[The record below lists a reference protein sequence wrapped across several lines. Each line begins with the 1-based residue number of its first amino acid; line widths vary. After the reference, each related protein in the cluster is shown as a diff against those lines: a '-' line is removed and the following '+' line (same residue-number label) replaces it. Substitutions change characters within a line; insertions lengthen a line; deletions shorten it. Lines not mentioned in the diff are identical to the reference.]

1 MIFFVEAPL
10 TGSGLSTLAWA
21 VAQGIDAALVTT
33 DPAKYRGAAG
43 ADVLPGLAARG
54 RLHVVPATEG
64 EAVPAELLAAA
75 RERPAPG
82 RPGVICATDR
92 HLLFA
97 AALAE
102 AIGAP
107 FAPVEAVRTFRDK
120 RRARELYDTLGIAS
134 PRWAEVRTADE
145 LRAFAEEAGRP
156 VVLKN
161 CRGTGS
167 LDVLLCRTPR
177 DAVAVHATLTSGDL
191 YLGGELMAEEFVSG
205 PLYSLETLVADG
217 RCRHLGVTD
226 RQLGPRPAFCEVSY
240 TFPVRVPARA
250 EAAMR
255 AAVETLVA
263 ATGIAQGM
271 LHTEF
276 ILAGGDEAVV
286 VEVNARMGGGLL
298 ALMMNDCLTVPV
310 PELLCSAALGRP
322 VADPVPNGRH
332 SSTVTVYAPTAGRL
346 RRVHGLA
353 EAAGAPHVVQVVRS
367 AAPGDEVRAA
377 GDYRG
382 AVGQIRTRAGSAN
395 LALNAALAASRDLV
409 VEVTG

>member
-10 TGSGLSTLAWA
+10 TGSGLSALAWA

-33 DPAKYRGAAG
+33 DPAKYRGAVG
-43 ADVLPGLAARG
+43 AEVLPGLAGRG
-54 RLHVVPATEG
+54 RLYVVETTEG
-64 EAVPAELLAAA
+64 EAVPAGLLDAA
-75 RERPAPG
+75 REHTGSG
-82 RPGVICATDR
+82 RPGVVCATDR

-120 RRARELYDTLGIAS
+120 RRARELYEKLGIPS
-134 PRWAEVRTADE
+134 PRWAEARTADE
-145 LRAFAEEAGRP
+145 LRAFAEDTGRP

-161 CRGTGS
+161 ARGTGS
-167 LDVLLCRTPR
+167 LDVLLCRTPEE
-177 DAVAVHATLTSGDL
+177 AVAAYGTLTAGDL
-191 YLGGELMAEEFVSG
+191 YLDGELMAEEYVSG
-205 PLYSLETLVADG
+205 PLYSLETLVTDG

-240 TFPVRVPARA
+240 TFPVRVPERA
-250 EAAMR
+250 EARMR
-255 AAVETLVA
+255 AAVETLVE

-276 ILAGGDEAVV
+276 ILTDGDEAVV
-286 VEVNARMGGGLL
+286 VEVNARTGGGLL
-298 ALMMNDCLTVPV
+298 SLMMNDCLTVPV

-322 VADPVPNGRH
+322 VADPRHNGSY
-332 SSTVTVYAPTAGRL
+332 SSTVTVYAPRAGRL
-346 RRVHGLA
+346 SRVHGLA
-353 EAAGAPHVVQVVRS
+353 EAGDGPHVVQVVRG

-395 LALNAALAASRDLV
+395 LALNAALAAARDVV